1 LLCAR
6 LKEKWS
12 GPMIDLDPLV
22 ERFPALDELEDVQ
35 HGFVLRVPGLDVGA
49 NREIALQRLEEY
61 HLLARRSFGTRHFC
75 LAEQVH
81 GNSVA
86 AVTADSAPKSPR
98 VDALITRD
106 PQVLLGIYVADCCA
120 VFLVDSQR
128 SAIGLVHSGKKGTEL
143 NIVGAVIQRM
153 AMEYGTVPADLVAQ
167 LSPCIRPPFYEV
179 DFAANIVQSL
189 KRSGVRQVFDSGEN
203 TAADLE
209 RYYSYRMEKG
219 RTGRMLA
226 LLGIGQDL
234 SSVGRLA

>member
-1 LLCAR
+1 
-6 LKEKWS
+6 
-12 GPMIDLDPLV
+12 MIDLDPPV

-35 HGFVLRVPGLDVGA
+35 HGFVLRVPGLDVRA
-49 NREIALQRLEEY
+49 NREMALQRLEEY
-61 HLLARRSFGTRHFC
+61 HQLARQSFGTRHFC
-75 LAEQVH
+75 LAEQIH

-86 AVTADSAPKSPR
+86 AVTANSVPKSPR
-98 VDALITRD
+98 VDALITSD

-120 VFLVDSQR
+120 VFLVDSRR

-143 NIVGAVIQRM
+143 NIVGAVIQKM
-153 AMEYGTVPADLVAQ
+153 AMVYGTEPADLVAQ

-179 DFAANIVQSL
+179 DFAENIAQNL
-189 KRSGVRQVFDSGEN
+189 RRSGVRQVFDSGEN

-226 LLGIGQDL
+226 LLGIGQHR
-234 SSVGRLA
+234 SSVGLLA

>member
-1 LLCAR
+1 
-6 LKEKWS
+6 
-12 GPMIDLDPLV
+12 MIDLGPPV
-22 ERFPALDELEDVQ
+22 ERFPALDAMEGVQ
-35 HGFVLRVPGLDVGA
+35 HGFVLRVPGLDVRE
-49 NREIALQRLEEY
+49 NREMALRRLEEY
-61 HLLARRSFGTRHFC
+61 HQSARWSFGTRQFC

-86 AVTADSAPKSPR
+86 AVTASSPLKSPL

-120 VFLVDSQR
+120 VFLIDSPR

-143 NIVGAVIQRM
+143 NIVGTVIQKM
-153 AMEYGTVPADLVAQ
+153 AIEFGTVPADLVAQ

-179 DFAANIVQSL
+179 DFAADIVQSL
-189 KRSGVRQVFDSGEN
+189 KRSGVRQIFDSGEN

-226 LLGIGQDL
+226 LLGLGENRV
-234 SSVGRLA
+234 VGLPDVSA

>member
-1 LLCAR
+1 
-6 LKEKWS
+6 
-12 GPMIDLDPLV
+12 MIDLDPPV

-35 HGFVLRVPGLDVGA
+35 HGFVLRVPGLDVRA
-49 NREIALQRLEEY
+49 NREMALQRLEEY
-61 HLLARRSFGTRHFC
+61 HQLARQSFGTRHFC

-81 GNSVA
+81 GNSAA

-143 NIVGAVIQRM
+143 NIVGTVIQKM
-153 AMEYGTVPADLVAQ
+153 AMEYGTEPADLVAQ

-226 LLGIGQDL
+226 LLGIGQHR
-234 SSVGRLA
+234 SSVGLLA